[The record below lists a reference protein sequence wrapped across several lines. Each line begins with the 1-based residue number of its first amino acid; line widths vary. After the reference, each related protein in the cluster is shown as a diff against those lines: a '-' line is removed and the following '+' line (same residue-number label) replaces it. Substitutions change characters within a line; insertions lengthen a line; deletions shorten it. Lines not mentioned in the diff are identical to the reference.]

1 MDEPEFES
9 NWCDLP
15 PEFKQQC
22 IQKMPIT
29 EERDLVDL
37 TKFHLRKVEIDSN
50 RIKLEEA
57 GDDYLNL
64 DIELNYRDNRIET
77 HMIPLLDY
85 IFKGGIIKKL
95 QISDTNFDRNKE
107 TIIKKMTPMLQER
120 VLQVKKIILTF
131 TNNARSQ
138 FLLSKCDERYLEVVE
153 LFDWYDSF
161 GIVGLPI
168 KFIANDAVI
177 GTDYRFY
184 TFDQEEIGSSPRKI
198 RRSCCIVQG

>member
-1 MDEPEFES
+1 M
-9 NWCDLP
+9 
-15 PEFKQQC
+15 
-22 IQKMPIT
+22 
-29 EERDLVDL
+29 DL
-37 TKFHLRKVEIDSN
+37 TKFHLTKVEIDSN

-168 KFIANDAVI
+168 VSENWQVLN
-177 GTDYRFY
+177 
-184 TFDQEEIGSSPRKI
+184 
-198 RRSCCIVQG
+198 